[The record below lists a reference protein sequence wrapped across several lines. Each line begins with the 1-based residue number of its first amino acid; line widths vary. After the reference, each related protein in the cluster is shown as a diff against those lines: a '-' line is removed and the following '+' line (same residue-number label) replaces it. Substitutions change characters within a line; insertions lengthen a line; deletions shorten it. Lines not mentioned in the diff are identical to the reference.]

1 MIRQSVL
8 FTSPAAVTARS
19 DLDAGRGTILFM
31 ETVSHTVGM
40 LQPALR
46 QAMETLVGHPLAAN
60 QKLVIQVLGVDAPS
74 ESGPVSVGAKL
85 PAWCG
90 VFTDLTAEEDEAL
103 TASIAGRTES
113 RQPS

>member
-1 MIRQSVL
+1 
-8 FTSPAAVTARS
+8 
-19 DLDAGRGTILFM
+19 M

-60 QKLVIQVLGVDAPS
+60 QKLVIQVLGVDAMP
-74 ESGPVSVGAKL
+74 ESGPVSVDAKL

-113 RQPS
+113 RLPS